1 MISPCINICSID
13 SSSGFCAGCGR
24 TIEEIAGWA
33 AFSDEKRNAV
43 MRLLPARMKAIT
55 PSASRETMA
64 STELTA

>member
-33 AFSDEKRNAV
+33 AFSNEERHAL

>member
-33 AFSDEKRNAV
+33 AFSDEKRDAV
-43 MRLLPARMKAIT
+43 MHLLPARMKAIQ

>member
-13 SSSGFCAGCGR
+13 SSSGFCAGCSR

-33 AFSDEKRNAV
+33 AFSDEERHAL
-43 MRLLPARMKAIT
+43 MRLLPARMKAIP